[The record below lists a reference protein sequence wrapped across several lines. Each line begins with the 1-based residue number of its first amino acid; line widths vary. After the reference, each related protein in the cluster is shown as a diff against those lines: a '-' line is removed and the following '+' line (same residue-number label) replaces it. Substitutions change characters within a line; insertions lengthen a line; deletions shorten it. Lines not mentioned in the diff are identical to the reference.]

1 MNYGTILSYA
11 TESSDNMLTLT
22 DYNGFVLYV
31 NGSNIITDITLNDG
45 EWHFVCVNWQS
56 GRGNYDI
63 FIDGR
68 LSDSG
73 TSLSAG
79 EAIEAGGTLIIGQ
92 EQVKWR
98 AYDYLLMNCRLEKCC
113 LRMCRTKTGQLG
125 HRFQRIGIVRRAHC
139 LLGCVESNDHFR

>member
-31 NGSNIITDITLNDG
+31 NGRNVITDITLNDG
-45 EWHFVCVNWQS
+45 EWHFICVNWRS
-56 GRGNYDI
+56 ERGQYEI

-73 TSLSAG
+73 VNLSPGDVIGAN
-79 EAIEAGGTLIIGQ
+79 GTLIVGQ
-92 EQVKWR
+92 EQVR
-98 AYDYLLMNCRLEKCC
+98 YLKSI
-113 LRMCRTKTGQLG
+113 TK
-125 HRFQRIGIVRRAHC
+125 
-139 LLGCVESNDHFR
+139 S

>member
-31 NGSNIITDITLNDG
+31 RGRNVVTDITLNDG

-56 GRGNYDI
+56 VGGSYEI

-73 TSLSAG
+73 TNLSAG
-79 EAIEAGGTLIIGQ
+79 EVIEANGTLIIGQ
-92 EQVKWR
+92 EQV
-98 AYDYLLMNCRLEKCC
+98 RLSTFHSSIRETWS
-113 LRMCRTKTGQLG
+113 LN
-125 HRFQRIGIVRRAHC
+125 AP
-139 LLGCVESNDHFR
+139 N